1 VAPVPK
7 SYVNCVKCPTV
18 SIDSVSVANR
28 FSDAI
33 ITENSGGYAAVIP
46 DIKCFSPKSGDMLR
60 GRNPV
65 DVAKELVKYG
75 AKVMSVVTESK
86 NFGGSPGLLRDIVKH
101 TGIPVLRKDF
111 VEDEAIIKETAEL
124 GASAILLICA
134 TIGSEERVKFFYE
147 KSLEYGV
154 EPFVEVCNAEEMEWA
169 NCLGAK
175 LIGINNRNILTLELD
190 NGDTGRTA
198 SLASKVNKG
207 AVLVSESGILNRN
220 DAELAVKSGA
230 NAVLVG
236 TALWDA
242 GDMKAMFQSL
252 KVEI

>member
-1 VAPVPK
+1 M
-7 SYVNCVKCPTV
+7 
-18 SIDSVSVANR
+18 NR

-33 ITENSGGYAAVIP
+33 IAENSSGYAAVIP
-46 DIKCFSPKSGDMLR
+46 DIKCISPKTGDLLR

-75 AKVMSVVTESK
+75 AKAMSVVTESK

-111 VEDEAIIKETAEL
+111 VEDEAIIKETAAL

-154 EPFVEVCNAEEMEWA
+154 EPFVEVCNGEEMAWA
-169 NCLGAK
+169 NRLGAK
-175 LIGINNRNILTLELD
+175 LIGINNRNIVTLELD
-190 NGDTGRTA
+190 NGDAGRTA
-198 SLASKVNKG
+198 GLASEVNEG
-207 AVLVSESGILNRN
+207 AVLVSESGILNRS

-242 GDMKAMFQSL
+242 DDMRAMFQSL
-252 KVEI
+252 KVKLCAMGDSATRH

>member
-1 VAPVPK
+1 M
-7 SYVNCVKCPTV
+7 SVNK
-18 SIDSVSVANR
+18 
-28 FSDAI
+28 FSKAI
-33 ITENSGGYAAVIP
+33 IAENSRGYAAVIP
-46 DIKCFSPKSGDMLR
+46 DIKCVSPKTGDLLR

-65 DVAKELVKYG
+65 DVARELVKYG

-86 NFGGSPGLLRDIVKH
+86 NFGGSPELLSDIVKH
-101 TGIPVLRKDF
+101 TNIPILRKDF

-134 TIGSEERVKFFYE
+134 TIGNEDRVKFFYE
-147 KSLEYGV
+147 KSLEHGI
-154 EPFVEVCNAEEMEWA
+154 EPFVEVCNAEEMTWA
-169 NCLGAK
+169 NRLGAK
-175 LIGINNRNILTLELD
+175 LIGINNRNIVTLELD

-198 SLASKVNKG
+198 NLASEANKG
-207 AVLVSESGILNRN
+207 AVIVSESGILNRS

-242 GDMKAMFQSL
+242 DDMRAMFQSL

>member
-1 VAPVPK
+1 M
-7 SYVNCVKCPTV
+7 
-18 SIDSVSVANR
+18 R

-33 ITENSGGYAAVIP
+33 IAEHSGGSAAVLP
-46 DIKCFSPKSGDMLR
+46 DIKCISPKTGDLLR

-75 AKVMSVVTESK
+75 AKAMSVVTESK
-86 NFGGSPGLLRDIVKH
+86 NFGGSPGLLRDIVKN

-111 VEDEAIIKETAEL
+111 VEDEAIIKETAAL

-134 TIGSEERVKFFYE
+134 TIGSEERVKFFYG

-154 EPFVEVCNAEEMEWA
+154 EPFVEVCNAEEMAWA
-169 NCLGAK
+169 NRLGAK
-175 LIGINNRNILTLELD
+175 LIGINNRNIVTLELD

-198 SLASKVNKG
+198 GLASGANKG

-236 TALWDA
+236 TALWNA
-242 GDMKAMFQSL
+242 GDMGAMFQSL